1 MIQAGIDISN
11 TEDLADLK
19 HAINVLLMPFKRV
32 KEMEQSFKDNLEK
45 LKDTMEHQ
53 ELDEQLEEIKEQND
67 NKRTEAILDAF
78 QPLIEQ
84 FGLEFNNETKLF
96 EFTNEILNEDLVTK
110 LQEINNRLN
119 GIDYSKSVWLNTV
132 NEVIAEI
139 NTMGLSKPE
148 ATEVAKFILNKIIN
162 HKDSDL
168 IYKSIVPVVE
178 VFTPSITVTNQT
190 IKVPISSPILHRL
203 NRNGLVYEN
212 AKISETA
219 FADLSEVV
227 NGIRVLMNQ
236 NNNKITFV
244 KESIVYPG
252 NKGARVYTTFVIPG
266 TNFSLPSL
274 EHTKIVKDVLAHENA
289 DEMLRKIKEFVDN
302 VAYTL
307 TPEQAME
314 IYHEIMKDE
323 AFKTS
328 FEKHFTSPADNAKKR
343 IEQITKTIKSYEK
356 RLENM
361 SDIREDLVNHQ
372 TIIDL
377 YENNEKEITLTFE
390 NNVEL
395 VTIPIKTS
403 TSNVGFNAPST
414 SRVTMNKFNNDAT
427 NENKLENHFK
437 LAIPKQTSSGKQYT
451 SNGVDVTLN
460 SEQNGLV
467 LIPLSENSV
476 FDANKPFGGNEYISL
491 QSIQFP
497 IELGNEIYSK
507 LKALKRS

>member
-1 MIQAGIDISN
+1 M
-11 TEDLADLK
+11 
-19 HAINVLLMPFKRV
+19 
-32 KEMEQSFKDNLEK
+32 
-45 LKDTMEHQ
+45 
-53 ELDEQLEEIKEQND
+53 
-67 NKRTEAILDAF
+67 
-78 QPLIEQ
+78 
-84 FGLEFNNETKLF
+84 
-96 EFTNEILNEDLVTK
+96 
-110 LQEINNRLN
+110 
-119 GIDYSKSVWLNTV
+119 
-132 NEVIAEI
+132 
-139 NTMGLSKPE
+139 
-148 ATEVAKFILNKIIN
+148 
-162 HKDSDL
+162 
-168 IYKSIVPVVE
+168 
-178 VFTPSITVTNQT
+178 
-190 IKVPISSPILHRL
+190 SSPILHRL

-236 NNNKITFV
+236 NNNKVTFV
-244 KESIVYPG
+244 KERIVYPG

-274 EHTKIVKDVLAHENA
+274 ENTKIVKDVLAHENA

-328 FEKHFTSPADNAKKR
+328 FEKHFTSTADNAKKR

-437 LAIPKQTSSGKQYT
+437 LAKIGRAH
-451 SNGVDVTLN
+451 V
-460 SEQNGLV
+460 
-467 LIPLSENSV
+467 
-476 FDANKPFGGNEYISL
+476 
-491 QSIQFP
+491 
-497 IELGNEIYSK
+497 
-507 LKALKRS
+507 